1 MQKLNVQGSSIYIIG
16 SGAIGK
22 SLAVFLRRDKKNVV
36 LLRGSVDDQ
45 SRHLETISVM
55 LNDGT
60 VLEEEVEVSTL
71 SNFATLDGII
81 VLANKSYGNKNLSM
95 LLKGKTARS
104 PIVLLQNGLG
114 IERPFIDND
123 FSNIY
128 RCVLFV
134 TSQRMGADKIRFKPV
149 STCPVGIIKGNHD
162 ELNGIT
168 ETLSSKN
175 FQFIPEDAI
184 QSAIWKKAI
193 INCAFNSICPVLETD
208 NGIFHRNPVALNI
221 AQKVIQECVMVARRV
236 GVPLDETEVLR
247 SLLMISRSSDG
258 QLISTLQDIR
268 NHRQTEIET
277 LNFEVVSIAK
287 ALDMEDQVK
296 ETQLLGE
303 LTRLKSELTMI
314 SSPTKD
320 PDVAGVQS
328 R

>member
-221 AQKVIQECVMVARRV
+221 AQKVILECVAVARRE